1 MEQIKAHIAVSL
13 DGHTATPDYELDWMP
28 REVKELAAREH
39 AAASCLLMGANTYN
53 YIFEHWGGWPHK
65 SKRSFVVSHY
75 DTNVTPD
82 CGVEFLTE
90 EPLQRVYE
98 LKQETDMLVVG
109 GGKLLTSLIK
119 AGLLDSL
126 TIYTVP
132 VMAGKGIGF
141 VGETSGSLWKL
152 SESRVLDNGVVCS
165 TYLFGG
171 DIKNA
176 PGFPPGATTKISII
190 ISCKTYHNEI
200 SAAKIGYFFGF
211 AFFSGNEKPTLN
223 CSSSTSEASKAL
235 PFLPLKPLISPVL
248 CFVTSS
254 TICLSESCLSHLL
267 RNMVSVQSTLEH
279 FATFG

>member
-1 MEQIKAHIAVSL
+1 MKQVKAHIAVSL
-13 DGHTATPDYELDWMP
+13 DGCTATSDNELDWLP
-28 REVKELAAREH
+28 DEVKNIVGRQYSEAD
-39 AAASCLLMGANTYN
+39 CLLMGANTYN

-65 SKRSFVVSHY
+65 SKWSFVVSHY

-82 CGVEFLTE
+82 CDVEFLTE

-132 VMAGKGIGF
+132 VMVGKGIGF
-141 VGETSGSLWKL
+141 IGETSGSLWKL

-171 DIKNA
+171 
-176 PGFPPGATTKISII
+176 
-190 ISCKTYHNEI
+190 
-200 SAAKIGYFFGF
+200 
-211 AFFSGNEKPTLN
+211 
-223 CSSSTSEASKAL
+223 
-235 PFLPLKPLISPVL
+235 
-248 CFVTSS
+248 
-254 TICLSESCLSHLL
+254 
-267 RNMVSVQSTLEH
+267 SV
-279 FATFG
+279 

>member
-1 MEQIKAHIAVSL
+1 M
-13 DGHTATPDYELDWMP
+13 
-28 REVKELAAREH
+28 AAQNAR
-39 AAASCLLMGANTYN
+39 
-53 YIFEHWGGWPHK
+53 
-65 SKRSFVVSHY
+65 RSFVVSHY

-98 LKQETDMLVVG
+98 LKQKTDILVVG

-141 VGETSGSLWKL
+141 IGETFGSHWKL

-165 TYLFGG
+165 TYLILAGAY
-171 DIKNA
+171 KKCA
-176 PGFPPGATTKISII
+176 RFPPGATTKISII

-200 SAAKIGYFFGF
+200 SVAKIGYFFGF
-211 AFFSGNEKPTLN
+211 AFFSGNEN
-223 CSSSTSEASKAL
+223 
-235 PFLPLKPLISPVL
+235 
-248 CFVTSS
+248 
-254 TICLSESCLSHLL
+254 
-267 RNMVSVQSTLEH
+267 RY
-279 FATFG
+279 

>member
-1 MEQIKAHIAVSL
+1 MKQIKAHIAVSL
-13 DGHTATPDYELDWMP
+13 DGHTATLDKELDWLP
-28 REVKELAAREH
+28 DEVKTIVGKYYLDAD
-39 AAASCLLMGANTYN
+39 CLLMGANTYN

-98 LKQETDMLVVG
+98 LKQETAMLVVG

-141 VGETSGSLWKL
+141 IGETFGSHWKL
-152 SESRVLDNGVVCS
+152 SESM
-165 TYLFGG
+165 
-171 DIKNA
+171 
-176 PGFPPGATTKISII
+176 
-190 ISCKTYHNEI
+190 
-200 SAAKIGYFFGF
+200 
-211 AFFSGNEKPTLN
+211 FSGGHCFHCILPVHRSRQHRYGTWR
-223 CSSSTSEASKAL
+223 SRRYDAATS
-235 PFLPLKPLISPVL
+235 
-248 CFVTSS
+248 
-254 TICLSESCLSHLL
+254 SCLSH
-267 RNMVSVQSTLEH
+267 RQTYR
-279 FATFG
+279 

>member
-1 MEQIKAHIAVSL
+1 M
-13 DGHTATPDYELDWMP
+13 
-28 REVKELAAREH
+28 
-39 AAASCLLMGANTYN
+39 ANT
-53 YIFEHWGGWPHK
+53 IWMQIACLWGRTPTTTSLNTGAGGRTK
-65 SKRSFVVSHY
+65 ANGLFVVSHY

-98 LKQETDMLVVG
+98 LKQKTDILVVG

-141 VGETSGSLWKL
+141 IGETFGSHWKL

-171 DIKNA
+171 
-176 PGFPPGATTKISII
+176 
-190 ISCKTYHNEI
+190 
-200 SAAKIGYFFGF
+200 
-211 AFFSGNEKPTLN
+211 
-223 CSSSTSEASKAL
+223 
-235 PFLPLKPLISPVL
+235 
-248 CFVTSS
+248 
-254 TICLSESCLSHLL
+254 
-267 RNMVSVQSTLEH
+267 SV
-279 FATFG
+279 

>member
-141 VGETSGSLWKL
+141 FGGKTGPPWEASGRRGGGKGGGW
-152 SESRVLDNGVVCS
+152 S
-165 TYLFGG
+165 TYPFGG
-171 DIKNA
+171 DQKKKG
-176 PGFPPGATTKISII
+176 PGFPPAPPPKI
-190 ISCKTYHNEI
+190 
-200 SAAKIGYFFGF
+200 
-211 AFFSGNEKPTLN
+211 
-223 CSSSTSEASKAL
+223 
-235 PFLPLKPLISPVL
+235 
-248 CFVTSS
+248 
-254 TICLSESCLSHLL
+254 
-267 RNMVSVQSTLEH
+267 
-279 FATFG
+279 